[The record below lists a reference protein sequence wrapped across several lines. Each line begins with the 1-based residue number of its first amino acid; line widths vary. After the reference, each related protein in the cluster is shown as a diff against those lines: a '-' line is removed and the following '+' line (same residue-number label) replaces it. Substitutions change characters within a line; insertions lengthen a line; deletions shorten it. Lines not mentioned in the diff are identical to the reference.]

1 MNTPRED
8 DSASGRDDDGRDAD
22 GRDGR
27 DETRDERA
35 DRNWAEVL
43 QELRVTQTGTQ
54 IIAGFLLTLAF
65 QQRFQQLDTYQVTV
79 YLILVFLAA
88 FATAFGLAPVSMH
101 RGLFRRHRK
110 PTLVA
115 TGDRYLRI
123 ILILVSLL
131 TAGVVLLVV
140 DVVTESR
147 LAGVVSGLVVLA
159 ALALLLVIIPAR
171 ERRSSGDEA
180 R

>member
-1 MNTPRED
+1 MNIPSD
-8 DSASGRDDDGRDAD
+8 APGNRDAD
-22 GRDGR
+22 SADGR
-27 DETRDERA
+27 EETASERA
-35 DRNWAEVL
+35 DRNWGEVL

-65 QQRFQQLDTYQVTV
+65 QQRFQDLDTYQITV

-88 FATAFGLAPVSMH
+88 FATGFGLAPVSMH

-110 PTLVA
+110 PMLVA

-131 TAGVVLLVV
+131 TAGVVLLIV
-140 DVVTESR
+140 DVVTGNR
-147 LAGVVSGLVVLA
+147 LGGALSGGVVLA
-159 ALALLLVIIPAR
+159 GMAVLLITLPAR
-171 ERRSSGDEA
+171 QRHRDQGERP
-180 R
+180 